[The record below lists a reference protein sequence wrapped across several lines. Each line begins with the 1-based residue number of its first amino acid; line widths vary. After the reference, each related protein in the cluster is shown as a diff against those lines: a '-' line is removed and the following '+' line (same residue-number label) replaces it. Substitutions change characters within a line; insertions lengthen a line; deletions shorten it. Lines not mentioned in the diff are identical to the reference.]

1 MKKES
6 IIKAQNLCYTY
17 EGEEQPALNGLSL
30 EIKQGKKIAVM
41 GANGSGKSTFFLC
54 LNGILRPQK
63 GTLSFCGTPYSYDK
77 KSLLALR
84 SRVGIVFQ
92 DPDNQLFS
100 ASVRQE
106 ISFGILNLGADNET
120 ALRETETIMEELDIT
135 EFQDRPTHALSGGQK
150 KQVAIADI
158 LVMHPDIVILDEPA
172 AALDPKHTSLVNKI
186 IDRMTD
192 AGITVLLSTH
202 DSDYAFSWA
211 DEVILFHQG
220 RVLISGAPEE
230 VFADHTALKAAN
242 LFQPAVLAMFESLC
256 RKEIISA
263 KTPVP
268 RNLSELEHIIEGI
281 QRVPVYGG
289 KTMHHIKKKAILAV
303 SFGTSYE
310 DTRKKTIEAIEQT
323 LETHFPEH
331 KIYRAWTSRMIIEKI
346 RKRDG
351 LHIDTVSE
359 AMERM
364 KADGITD
371 VVIQPTHVINGVEND
386 QMKEDAESHRD
397 SFHSIS
403 FGAPLLTSESDN
415 ETMVKAVASEFSWM
429 SDRDALV
436 LMGHGTTHYANTVY
450 AALDYRFKDM
460 GYKNIFLGTVE
471 AFPSTQSL
479 MRMVKEFQPERVI
492 LAPFMIVAGDHA
504 RHDMAGD
511 DPDSWYSQFLS
522 EGLKTECVMKGLGEY
537 PGVRELFVTHAEEA
551 VL

>member
-1 MKKES
+1 MKIES
-6 IIKAQNLCYTY
+6 IIKTDNLYYTY
-17 EGEEQPALNGLSL
+17 DGEDQPALNGLSL
-30 EIKQGKKIAVM
+30 DIKQGKKIAVM

-63 GTLSFCGTPYSYDK
+63 GTLFFRGTPYSYDR

-84 SRVGIVFQ
+84 SKVGIVFQ
-92 DPDNQLFS
+92 DPDDQLFS

-120 ALRETETIMEELDIT
+120 ALRETEKIMEELDIT

-158 LVMHPDIVILDEPA
+158 LVMRPDVVILDEPA
-172 AALDPKHTSLVNKI
+172 AALDSKHTTLVNKI
-186 IDRMTD
+186 IDQMTE
-192 AGITVLLSTH
+192 AGITVLVSTH
-202 DSDYAFSWA
+202 DSDYAFAWA

-220 RVLISGAPEE
+220 NVLLSGTPPE
-230 VFADHTALKAAN
+230 VFADQSALKTTN
-242 LFQPAVLAMFESLC
+242 LSQPAVLSMFESLC
-256 RKEIISA
+256 RKEMISA
-263 KTPVP
+263 DTPVP
-268 RNLSELEHIIEGI
+268 KNLLELEHIIEGI

-289 KTMHHIKKKAILAV
+289 SNMHQIRKKAILAV

-310 DTRKKTIEAIEQT
+310 DTRKKTIEKIEQT
-323 LETHFPEH
+323 LETNFPEH

-346 RKRDG
+346 KKRDG
-351 LHIDTVSE
+351 LHINTVSE
-359 AMERM
+359 AMEQM
-364 KADGITD
+364 KSDGITD

-386 QMKEDAESHRD
+386 QMKEDAESYRD
-397 SFHSIS
+397 SFQSIS

-415 ETMVKAVASEFSWM
+415 EAIVEAVASEFSWM
-429 SDRDALV
+429 SCRDALV

-471 AFPSTQSL
+471 AFPSMQSL
-479 MRMVKEFQPERVI
+479 MRMVKQFQPERVI

-511 DPDSWYSQFLS
+511 DPDSWYNQFLS
-522 EGLKTECVMKGLGEY
+522 EGFKVECVMKGLGEY
-537 PGVRELFVTHAEEA
+537 EGVRELFVSHAKEA
-551 VL
+551 IL

>member
-1 MKKES
+1 MKRES
-6 IIKAQNLCYTY
+6 IIKADTLCYTY
-17 EGEEQPALNGLSL
+17 DGEDQPALNGLSL

-120 ALRETETIMEELDIT
+120 ALRETEKIMEELDIT

-172 AALDPKHTSLVNKI
+172 AALDPKHTALVNKI
-186 IDRMTD
+186 IDRMTES
-192 AGITVLLSTH
+192 GITVLLSTH
-202 DSDYAFSWA
+202 DSDFAFSWA

-220 RVLISGAPEE
+220 RVLMSGAPSE

-256 RKEIISA
+256 RKKIISA
-263 KTPVP
+263 GTPVP

-281 QRVPVYGG
+281 QRVPIYGG
-289 KTMHHIKKKAILAV
+289 KTMHQIRKKAILAV

-310 DTRKKTIEAIEQT
+310 DTRKKTIEAIEHT

-346 RKRDG
+346 KKRDG
-351 LHIDTVSE
+351 LHIDTVFE

-386 QMKEDAESHRD
+386 QMKEDARSYRD

-471 AFPSTQSL
+471 AFPSMQSL

-522 EGLKTECVMKGLGEY
+522 EGLKAECVMKGLGEY
-537 PGVRELFVTHAEEA
+537 PGVRELFVTHAEKA